1 MVEPWRTGIT
11 TYDEKNIWIRGYEV
25 GALMQGATFAETIFL
40 LHAGRMPS
48 KDEGKLLDAI
58 LISSAD
64 HGPGSP
70 SAATARLAC
79 SGNRSS
85 VSSAIAA
92 GILAIGDQHGGAG
105 MACMEVIAEGV
116 ALAKAESLS
125 FDAAADRL
133 VDVYRERGE
142 RIAGM
147 GHRQHSTDPRKA
159 ILFGM
164 AESYG
169 LVGDGVRFM
178 NALEA
183 ALAKKV
189 KPLPVNIDGVL
200 AAILFDMGFPPL
212 MGRLIFIIGRTAGL
226 SAEVAEELAREKAMR
241 IKVPVVYDGPEK
253 RELPTE

>member
-1 MVEPWRTGIT
+1 MIEPWRTSIT
-11 TYDEKNIWIRGYEV
+11 TYDEKNIWVSGYEV
-25 GALMQGATFAETIFL
+25 GDLMQHATFAETIFL
-40 LHAGRMPS
+40 LHSGRMPS
-48 KDEGKLLDAI
+48 KQEGKLLDAI

-79 SGNRSS
+79 SGNRGS

-105 MACMEVIAEGV
+105 MECMEVIAEGV
-116 ALAKAESLS
+116 AIAKAEGLTLE
-125 FDAAADRL
+125 AAADKL
-133 VDVYRERGE
+133 VDTYRARGS
-142 RIAGM
+142 RVAGM

-169 LVGDGVRFM
+169 LAGDGVKFM
-178 NALEA
+178 LALEA
-183 ALAKKV
+183 AVASKV
-189 KPLPVNIDGVL
+189 KPLPINIDGVL
-200 AAILFDMGFPPL
+200 AAVLFDLGFPPL

-226 SAEVAEELAREKAMR
+226 SAEVAEELKREKAMR
-241 IKVPVVYDGPEK
+241 IKVPVTYDGPAPRK
-253 RELPTE
+253 LS